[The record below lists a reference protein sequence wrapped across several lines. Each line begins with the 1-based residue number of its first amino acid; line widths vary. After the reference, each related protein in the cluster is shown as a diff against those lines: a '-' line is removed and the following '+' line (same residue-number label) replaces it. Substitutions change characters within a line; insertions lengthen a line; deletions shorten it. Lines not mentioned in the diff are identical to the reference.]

1 MFKVGDKVRIRF
13 NGAEGVVGYVEEGY
27 ICVDLDNGAEVDFSD
42 ESQIQLAADYKAEK
56 AAEVAVADKTRDL
69 RGMFNAPYVPRKGD
83 KRLAGKVINYLGGIM
98 PDLLEVAAQK
108 IDGFNKMQDF
118 DKVKNFAEMVGT
130 PMVVFMGAA
139 ELGDREMMRTIIRKT
154 LLENAMAGTNLL
166 YDAMMVSIQAELA
179 NKS

>member
-1 MFKVGDKVRIRF
+1 MFKVGDKVRIRS

-27 ICVDLDNGAEVDFSD
+27 ICIDLNNGAETDFTD
-42 ESQIQLAADYKAEK
+42 ESQLQLVAAYKAEK

-69 RGMFNAPYVPRKGD
+69 CGMFNAPYTARKGD
-83 KRLAGKVINYLGGIM
+83 RRLASKVTNYLGGIM
-98 PDLLEVAAQK
+98 PDLLEVAASK
-108 IDGFNKMQDF
+108 IDGFVKMQDF

-139 ELGDREMMRTIIRKT
+139 EMGDRSMMKMVIQKT
-154 LLENAMAGTNLL
+154 LLENALAGTNLL

-179 NKS
+179 EK